1 MRQLLIIDDE
11 KNIRHGLQVMIE
23 REFPGHYAIRCARH
37 GAEGLEMLYELA
49 ADIIITDIRMPV
61 MDGMTMLE
69 QLRANSELLQQPQVI
84 VLSGHDDFEYAKAA
98 IRYQVREYLLK
109 PIRREDLFEAL
120 TGMEKE
126 LTRQQSLSQRL
137 EDADL
142 YQRQW
147 QEEQLSRWLEAPAE
161 EARRDLQACT
171 WLEVPSPYMVC
182 VWSCVNGDGHPVPV
196 SELDLLLCQLAGGD
210 ANSYERRLL
219 DRQGRRVWIIGQE
232 QSVRLQ
238 ELAQSAARR
247 EVSGLWAGV
256 SQAVMERAELQLAY
270 EQACRALAQGFFY
283 PGVYVLSEPL
293 FDLLAEEWSPREQ
306 SMLEEDVRKLGNLL
320 GTGRSQEISELVHQL
335 FRLSGNGMHRLEQVQ
350 RTSRLINEAVL
361 DEVFRHF
368 GEASIEVLRLYRR
381 VCSLEH
387 YRYFHDYCRDLE
399 QLLLSLDEYIGQL
412 RLVHSE
418 HHRLKEA
425 VEFLHR
431 HYDRPLNMATVSN
444 HVSLNYSY
452 FSEAFKAYTG
462 ESFVVYLKKLR
473 IERAKELLGQSG
485 LRLGEISEQIGFESS
500 RHFSRVF
507 RELEGITPQEYRA
520 QLELRSGMY

>member
-23 REFPGHYAIRCARH
+23 RQFPGRYTIRSARH
-37 GAEGLEMLYELA
+37 GQEGLFILREQP

-61 MDGMTMLE
+61 LDGIAMLE
-69 QLRANSELLQQPQVI
+69 QVRASSELIQQPEVI

-109 PIRREDLFEAL
+109 PIRRDDLFTAL
-120 TGMEKE
+120 DNLEKE
-126 LTRQQSLSQRL
+126 LLRKESMSRRL
-137 EDADL
+137 EDADH
-142 YQRQW
+142 YRRQW

-161 EARRDLQACT
+161 QARRELAACT
-171 WLEVPSPYMVC
+171 WLELPEPYLVC
-182 VWSCVNGDGHPVPV
+182 VWNCVTADGHPVSV
-196 SELDLLLCQLAGGD
+196 QELDLLLRQLADHAQDG
-210 ANSYERRLL
+210 YELQLL
-219 DRQGRRVWIIGQE
+219 DREGRRIWIIRQE
-232 QSVRLQ
+232 QLGLLQ
-238 ELAQSAARR
+238 ALAQSAARR

-256 SQAVMERAELQLAY
+256 SSTTLERSELQTAY
-270 EQACRALAQGFFY
+270 EQACRALAYGFFC
-283 PGVYVLSEPL
+283 PGMYLVHEPQVQE
-293 FDLLAEEWSPREQ
+293 AELPQ
-306 SMLEEDVRKLGNLL
+306 AQLEEDVRRLGNLL
-320 GTGRSQEISELVHQL
+320 GTGRSGEISGMVHHL
-335 FRLSGNGMHRLEQVQ
+335 FRLSGAGMRSLEEVQ
-350 RTSRLINEAVL
+350 RTVRLINENVL

-399 QLLLSLDEYIGQL
+399 RLLLSLDDYIGQL
-412 RLVHSE
+412 RHVHSE

-425 VEFLHR
+425 VAYLHT
-431 HYDRPLNMATVSN
+431 HYARPLNMATVSN

-473 IERAKELLGQSG
+473 IERAKELLAEPHH
-485 LRLGEISEQIGFESS
+485 RLGEIGEQVGFESS

-520 QLELRSGMY
+520 RLELRSGMV

>member
-23 REFPGHYAIRCARH
+23 RQFPGRYTIRCARH
-37 GAEGLEMLYELA
+37 GQEGLFTLREQP

-61 MDGMTMLE
+61 LDGIAMLE
-69 QLRANSELLQQPQVI
+69 QLRASSELVQQPEVI

-109 PIRREDLFEAL
+109 PIRRDDLFAAL
-120 TGMEKE
+120 ESLENELVRKE
-126 LTRQQSLSQRL
+126 SLSRRL
-137 EDADL
+137 EDADQ
-142 YQRQW
+142 YRRQW
-147 QEEQLSRWLEAPAE
+147 QEEQLSRWLEAPAD
-161 EARRDLQACT
+161 EAKRELDACT
-171 WLEVPSPYMVC
+171 WLHLPEPYIVC
-182 VWSCVNGDGHPVPV
+182 VWNCVTADGHPVAV
-196 SELDLLLCQLAGGD
+196 QELDLLLSQLAD
-210 ANSYERRLL
+210 HTQATYEMQLL
-219 DRQGRRVWIIGQE
+219 DREGRRVWMIRQE
-232 QSVRLQ
+232 QLGLLQ
-238 ELAQSAARR
+238 ALAGAAARR
-247 EVSGLWAGV
+247 EVSGLWAGI
-256 SQAVMERAELQLAY
+256 SSSKQERSELQTAY
-270 EQACRALAQGFFY
+270 AQACRALVYGFFC
-283 PGVYVLSEPL
+283 PGIYLLNEPTL
-293 FDLLAEEWSPREQ
+293 QEAEIPQ
-306 SMLEEDVRKLGNLL
+306 AQLEEDVRRLGNLL
-320 GTGRSQEISELVHQL
+320 GTGRSSEISGMVHHL
-335 FRLSGNGMHRLEQVQ
+335 FRLSGTGMRSLNEVQ
-350 RTSRLINEAVL
+350 RTVRLINENVL

-399 QLLLSLDEYIGQL
+399 RLLLSLDEYIGQL

-425 VEFLHR
+425 VAYLHS
-431 HYDRPLNMATVSN
+431 HYARPLNMATVSN

-473 IERAKELLGQSG
+473 IERAKELLAEPHH
-485 LRLGEISEQIGFESS
+485 RLGEIGEQVGFESS

-520 QLELRSGMY
+520 RLELRSGMV